1 MPQPIVAKLNN
12 ALAQTLRDP
21 MISKALIERGAQPVG
36 STPAEHAAFIKS
48 EIEKWRKVARSAG
61 LKPE

>member
-12 ALAQTLRDP
+12 ALVQTLHDP
-21 MISKALIERGAQPVG
+21 AISKTLIERGAQPIG
-36 STPAEHAAFIKS
+36 NTPAEHAAFIKS
-48 EIEKWRKVARSAG
+48 EIEKWRKVARNAG